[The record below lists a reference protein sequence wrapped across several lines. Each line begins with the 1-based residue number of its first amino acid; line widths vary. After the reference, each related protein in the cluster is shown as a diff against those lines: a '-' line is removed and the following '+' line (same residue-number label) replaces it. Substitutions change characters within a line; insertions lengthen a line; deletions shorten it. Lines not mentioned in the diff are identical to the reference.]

1 LRYQQIKWLRSGT
14 KKALVDDMPNEFK
27 HSLYR
32 LETQRGFRDTVT
44 PVGEPKVR
52 TPNNRRTG
60 GPSRGLVLGREHMD
74 AGEEGEEQGEEDLS
88 AGEDEDQE
96 EEEQEE

>member
-1 LRYQQIKWLRSGT
+1 ML
-14 KKALVDDMPNEFK
+14 NEFK

-32 LETQRGFRDTVT
+32 RETQHQRGFRDTAT

-74 AGEEGEEQGEEDLS
+74 AGEEGEEQGEEELS

-96 EEEQEE
+96 EQEE

>member
-1 LRYQQIKWLRSGT
+1 M
-14 KKALVDDMPNEFK
+14 DDLSNEFK

-32 LETQRGFRDTVT
+32 LETQRGFRDTAT

-60 GPSRGLVLGREHMD
+60 GPSRGLVLGREHMED
-74 AGEEGEEQGEEDLS
+74 EEDLS
-88 AGEDEDQE
+88 AGEDEDDQ